1 MMEDDRPAELTPCL
15 RGYEARDREVVWA
28 LHEEGLRDTGAL
40 YHRDPKWDD
49 DLRDVEGVYLRP
61 GSGLWVVEEPSPDAG
76 QGGRLVG
83 MVAVQR
89 VDADTARLRR
99 MRVSAD
105 RRRQG
110 IAQRLL
116 ETAVRFCRDQG
127 YARIVLDTT
136 EQQTAA
142 HRLYESAGF
151 VRTGERTIGAFRVFD
166 YQKELL

>member
-1 MMEDDRPAELTPCL
+1 MEGDRPSELTPCL
-15 RGYEARDREVVWA
+15 RGYEARDREAVWA

-40 YHRDPKWDD
+40 CHRDPKWDD

-61 GSGLWVVEEPSPDAG
+61 GSYFWIVEEPSPSAG
-76 QGGRLVG
+76 QGGRLAG

-99 MRVSAD
+99 MRVSAG

-116 ETAVRFCRDQG
+116 ETAERFCRDHA
-127 YARIVLDTT
+127 YRRIILDTT

-142 HRLYESAGF
+142 HRLYERAGF
-151 VRTGERTIGAFRVFD
+151 VRTGERTIGRFRVFD
-166 YQKELL
+166 YRKDLS